1 VSPAVAVTAVVLMA
15 IAALALTFALT
26 RHSGSGSSDQL
37 IGKAQS
43 HSSSSPRPSGHITTN
58 APAVPQAKAAATSPS
73 TRPKSPAPPIT
84 YVVKVGDNLTIIAAW
99 FHLHGYGT
107 LYEQNKAVIGD
118 DPDLIYAGQRITISN
133 GGMTVG

>member
-1 VSPAVAVTAVVLMA
+1 VSPAVAVTAVVLVA
-15 IAALALTFALT
+15 IAALALTFALA
-26 RHSGSGSSDQL
+26 RNSGGGSDQL

-43 HSSSSPRPSGHITTN
+43 HSSSPRSSAHITTD
-58 APAVPQAKAAATSPS
+58 APAAPQAKAAATSPS

-84 YVVKVGDNLTIIAAW
+84 YVVRVGDNLTIIAAW